1 MSSHD
6 IIGSINSC
14 SRIMLFDGT
23 IVGDDEPQN
32 LSAEKWVQTFH
43 VAPENPLIKAVERVI
58 GKK

>member
-1 MSSHD
+1 
-6 IIGSINSC
+6 
-14 SRIMLFDGT
+14 MLFDGT
-23 IVGDDEPQN
+23 IVGDDETQN